1 LINTALCSWV
11 ILIDKKAPQMTK
23 LERRDQLA
31 EDELRGI
38 AEKDERHK
46 LISYS
51 TSNIVNQARYLSI
64 TG

>member
-1 LINTALCSWV
+1 
-11 ILIDKKAPQMTK
+11 MTK

-51 TSNIVNQARYLSI
+51 TSKIVNQARYLSI
-64 TG
+64 TR